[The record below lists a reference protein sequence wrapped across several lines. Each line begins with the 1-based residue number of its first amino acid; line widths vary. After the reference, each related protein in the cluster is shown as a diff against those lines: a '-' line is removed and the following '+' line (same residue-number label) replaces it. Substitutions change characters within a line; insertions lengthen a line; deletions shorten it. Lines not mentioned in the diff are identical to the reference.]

1 MALSDVSTRPLDHPS
16 HPYGVDSRAHR
27 TKRFTSALQ
36 LLHALQTEYVYGYGY
51 RTPHAA
57 LLCEQVVYLVMHQ
70 ARSRLVKPGSGPAR
84 SPLVLLRAPP
94 RTAARSTI
102 ELLFPPVPHQ
112 RRSTSAQSSLNQA
125 FSPRYMQAVDE
136 LDEHGNNILAYEQGI
151 WASMHF

>member
-1 MALSDVSTRPLDHPS
+1 MTDVSARLLYQPS

-27 TKRFTSALQ
+27 RFTSVLDPPCA
-36 LLHALQTEYVYGYGY
+36 AERIYGYGY

-112 RRSTSAQSSLNQA
+112 RRFTSAQSSLNQP

-136 LDEHGNNILAYEQGI
+136 ARRARKQHPRIRAGHMGVYALLA
-151 WASMHF
+151 